1 MITTSEVL
9 GRGCWN
15 WIGVASVKG
24 KIVKEHYPLV
34 FRSGVRST
42 HLISGQRYLAA
53 VRCRY
58 HARRLIVSCCLP
70 GTTRPDR
77 GSGKSTLL
85 KSISG
90 LMAPT
95 GGHACLQQRVDR
107 RPGAGKAMPEG
118 PGTGAGRPQYL
129 PDTDGAGKPAARR
142 HDPQGQGRSGRRSG
156 TGSGN
161 LPILRTR
168 YRGVAGHLSG
178 GEQQQ
183 LAIARAILQRP
194 SLMMV
199 DEPSLGLAPLVIDQ
213 VYESLRQLNASGLTL
228 LVVERSTA
236 RILDLASRVYVPR
249 NGHNALEGSA
259 SELADG
265 HALEEA
271 YFGYGD
277 RQTAHA

>member
-1 MITTSEVL
+1 M
-9 GRGCWN
+9 
-15 WIGVASVKG
+15 
-24 KIVKEHYPLV
+24 
-34 FRSGVRST
+34 
-42 HLISGQRYLAA
+42 
-53 VRCRY
+53 
-58 HARRLIVSCCLP
+58 
-70 GTTRPDR
+70 
-77 GSGKSTLL
+77 
-85 KSISG
+85 
-90 LMAPT
+90 
-95 GGHACLQQRVDR
+95 
-107 RPGAGKAMPEG
+107 
-118 PGTGAGRPQYL
+118 
-129 PDTDGAGKPAARR
+129 
-142 HDPQGQGRSGRRSG
+142 
-156 TGSGN
+156 
-161 LPILRTR
+161 LRTR

-194 SLMMV
+194 SLMMI

-265 HALEEA
+265 HALEKA